1 MGGYSMDSRTRIKM
15 VITAEKTTLKKVMEE
30 INARHPDKTTTPQA
44 ITNKLAKKTIRLD
57 EVIEIMDILGYDVVF
72 RSRKDDSEY

>member
-1 MGGYSMDSRTRIKM
+1 MDSRTRIKM

-30 INARHPDKTTTPQA
+30 INAHHPDKTTIPQA